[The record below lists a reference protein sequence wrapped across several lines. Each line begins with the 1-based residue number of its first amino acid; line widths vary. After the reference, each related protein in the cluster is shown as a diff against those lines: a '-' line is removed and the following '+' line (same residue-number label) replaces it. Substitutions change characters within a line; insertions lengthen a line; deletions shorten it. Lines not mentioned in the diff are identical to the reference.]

1 MRLMFLGPPGAGKG
15 TIAAGVRALLGVPH
29 ISTGALF
36 RENTEA
42 ETELGLQV
50 KAIMERGDLVPDEI
64 TVAMVRERLGRK
76 DARKGFILDGFPR
89 TIPQAEELKGISE
102 LDYVMN
108 FICGDDELIKR
119 LSGRRGCPR
128 CGRIYNIMRRPP
140 ASEGVCDDD
149 GAELTVREDDRE
161 EAVRHRLSVYSRA
174 TEPLIEWYRSRGLIR
189 DVDAARSPE
198 AVLASVKGLL
208 LPSD

>member
-119 LSGRRGCPR
+119 LSGGAAVRAAGEFTILCAGRRRQRVYAMMTGPNLP
-128 CGRIYNIMRRPP
+128 CGRMTAKRR
-140 ASEGVCDDD
+140 C
-149 GAELTVREDDRE
+149 
-161 EAVRHRLSVYSRA
+161 A
-174 TEPLIEWYRSRGLIR
+174 T
-189 DVDAARSPE
+189 D
-198 AVLASVKGLL
+198 
-208 LPSD
+208 